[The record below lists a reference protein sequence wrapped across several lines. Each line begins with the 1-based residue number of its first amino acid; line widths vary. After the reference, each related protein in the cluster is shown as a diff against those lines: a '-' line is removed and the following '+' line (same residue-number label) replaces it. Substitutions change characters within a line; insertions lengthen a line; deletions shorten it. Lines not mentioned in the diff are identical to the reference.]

1 MVKQVNGTNGQTK
14 MLHKPIIAFIH
25 RKVLCTVTLTCS
37 RSPSFLHSRHLT
49 RFLAPLV
56 LCTFFFCSSLF
67 QFSFSASQQP
77 AVSSQ
82 HHILHNTQYRE
93 LVWTSK
99 SNFVTRE
106 QAENCAERVM
116 RVIVCVCCVWRWMG
130 KMLHRRKSFNWFLLN
145 ILVLVDFIQQNVYG
159 ILRTEFS
166 STQQILHMLSTAP
179 TIFLWKNFWLFSV
192 GHEWW
197 WWCSS
202 NIQQWRKHDDKPWW
216 QQLRPSRCQINKCP
230 KINVNPRRGR
240 EVIEWRRMRFLVD
253 SWCWNFSPRATWK

>member
-1 MVKQVNGTNGQTK
+1 MFS
-14 MLHKPIIAFIH
+14 L
-25 RKVLCTVTLTCS
+25 
-37 RSPSFLHSRHLT
+37 
-49 RFLAPLV
+49 
-56 LCTFFFCSSLF
+56 SLF
-67 QFSFSASQQP
+67 FALSPPHPFPHASCFGVLFFARLFFSFHFPRRNSQQSAP
-77 AVSSQ
+77 YT
-82 HHILHNTQYRE
+82 TQYRE

-159 ILRTEFS
+159 ILRTGFS
-166 STQQILHMLSTAP
+166 STQQILHMLSAAP

-192 GHEWW
+192 GHLWW
-197 WWCSS
+197 WWRFSSGDCSS
-202 NIQQWRKHDDKPWW
+202 NIQQWRKHNNKPWW

-230 KINVNPRRGR
+230 NINVNPRRYSERARGD
-240 EVIEWRRMRFLVD
+240 RMKKKAISGRFLMLC
-253 SWCWNFSPRATWK
+253 SNFHPRATWKLSDNHFYCLIS